1 LTPLS
6 ASLELRMLKP
16 VNRYILIEKVEAK
29 EEKEDSLVLVPD
41 EYKLAKKS
49 LHGVYNVID
58 AAEDCEKVLDCKNKE
73 IVVDETMVQEIV
85 LSNKTYYLVLENYVY
100 GVHMT

>member
-1 LTPLS
+1 
-6 ASLELRMLKP
+6 MFKP
-16 VNRYILIEKVEAK
+16 VNRYLLIEKVEAK
-29 EEKEDSLVLVPD
+29 PEKEESLVLVPD

-58 AAEDCEKVLDCKNKE
+58 AADDCEKVLDCNNKDV
-73 IVVDETMVQEIV
+73 VVDETMVQEIV
-85 LSNKTYYLVLENYVY
+85 LNDVTYYLVLENYVY